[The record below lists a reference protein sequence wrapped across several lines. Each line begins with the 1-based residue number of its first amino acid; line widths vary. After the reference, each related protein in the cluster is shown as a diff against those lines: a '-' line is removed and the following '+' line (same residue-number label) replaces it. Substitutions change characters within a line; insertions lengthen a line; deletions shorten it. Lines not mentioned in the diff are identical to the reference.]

1 MGRGCSW
8 YSARMPFVPFT
19 LHIVRGGTVQ
29 TLPEVYD
36 FFSAGPER
44 RSTPLT
50 HLFYADDAVVM
61 VKATVRRTLMRI
73 FQQYCG
79 LSGLSWNK
87 EKSVMVV
94 SKRAP
99 IRLRRR
105 LRRAM
110 GIKTVKEVGLYLGVP
125 LTDGV
130 PRLMHFDAL
139 RARISVKQNSWRGRN
154 NSVAGRICLLNYS
167 LLPVLFHTLAHC
179 KVLQKRASWTG

>member
-1 MGRGCSW
+1 
-8 YSARMPFVPFT
+8 
-19 LHIVRGGTVQ
+19 
-29 TLPEVYD
+29 
-36 FFSAGPER
+36 
-44 RSTPLT
+44 
-50 HLFYADDAVVM
+50 
-61 VKATVRRTLMRI
+61 MRI
-73 FQQYCG
+73 FQQYCA
-79 LSGLSWNK
+79 LSGQSWNK

-139 RARISVKQNSWRGRN
+139 RARISVKLNSWRGRN
-154 NSVAGRICLLNYS
+154 LSVRISLLNYS

-179 KVLQKRASWTG
+179 KVPMGLFSWTG